1 MNSQFLISGTGVSM
15 ELQWFGD
22 KDSFNQELQNSGILS
37 FPGYKVAPALE
48 ICVLQLKVKVK
59 LQA

>member
-37 FPGYKVAPALE
+37 FPGYKVPSALCPSTQSRSE
-48 ICVLQLKVKVK
+48 TSGML
-59 LQA
+59 